1 MNHPQEVITHYYNSV
16 DNNCLHLDWKHDTM
30 GIKCNHY
37 SLSILCSHMLQVNMV
52 NKSHQFLFI
61 QIIDMLEKCMN
72 FFLGRVSN
80 SSHMF
85 HKPHHFSLFVCSHML
100 QVNMV
105 NKSHQFLFIQ
115 IEDMLEKCMK
125 FFLDQVSSSSHMFHK
140 LHHFSL
146 FVSDHIVHFHMIFYR
161 MKVSDKLGSWC
172 NCLQYLKSTNYHS
185 YQQYIE
191 LNLPLEN

>member
-1 MNHPQEVITHYYNSV
+1 MCITKYMNHPQEVITHYYNSV

-37 SLSILCSHMLQVNMV
+37 SLSIL
-52 NKSHQFLFI
+52 
-61 QIIDMLEKCMN
+61 
-72 FFLGRVSN
+72 
-80 SSHMF
+80 
-85 HKPHHFSLFVCSHML
+85 CSHML